1 MAEASNLWFRR
12 VDRAFQ
18 ELHETLD
25 EHRRVLIAQAAARSE
40 LRLAIVKA
48 QIANVQDAMPPPEEE
63 AEAESRAA

>member
-1 MAEASNLWFRR
+1 MTEASNLWFRR

-18 ELHETLD
+18 ELQETLE

-40 LRLAIVKA
+40 LRLAVVKA
-48 QIANVQDAMPPPEEE
+48 QVADVQDAVPPPEE